1 MKLSWMLRLYIE
13 KKKMENDEYQVLL
26 NLHTQK

>member
-1 MKLSWMLRLYIE
+1 MKLSWMLRLYFE